1 MKIIRSI
8 KEMQAFSEA
17 ARMQGKKIAFVPTMG
32 FLHEG
37 HLHLIRQ
44 ARTMGDVLIVSI
56 FVNPIQFGPTEDFK
70 QYPRDWDRDAHLCE
84 SGGADV
90 IFAPIVEEMY
100 PKGFQTAVSVPLL
113 SQNLCGISRPTHFQ
127 GVATVVAKLFNCT
140 KPHVA
145 LFGEKDF
152 QQLAVIKRMVQD
164 LDFDINIIGVP
175 TVREEEGLAMSS
187 RNTYLS
193 TAERRSAL
201 SLSKALLKAQE
212 LFQSG
217 ERNARVLID
226 TARAIITK
234 EEAAAI
240 DYIKV
245 CDTETLQD
253 VDTISKPAV
262 MALAVKIGKAR
273 LIDNVVLKKQ

>member
-1 MKIIRSI
+1 MKTIRSI

-17 ARMQGKKIAFVPTMG
+17 ARLQGKKIAFVPTMG

-70 QYPRDWDRDAHLCE
+70 QYPRDWDRDAQLCE
-84 SGGADV
+84 SGGTDV
-90 IFAPIVEEMY
+90 IFAPTAEEMY
-100 PKGFQTAVSVPLL
+100 PEGFQTAVIVSSL

-140 KPHVA
+140 MPHVA
-145 LFGEKDF
+145 LFGKKDF
-152 QQLAVIKRMVQD
+152 QQLAVIKRMVRD
-164 LDFDINIIGVP
+164 LDFDIQIIGVP
-175 TVREEEGLAMSS
+175 TVREADGLAMSS

-193 TAERRSAL
+193 TQERRSAL
-201 SLSKALLKAQE
+201 SLSRSLFKAQE
-212 LFQSG
+212 LFKSG
-217 ERNARVLID
+217 ERTARVLID
-226 TARAIITK
+226 SARAIITR
-234 EEAAAI
+234 EETAII

-245 CDTETLQD
+245 CVIETLQD

-273 LIDNVVLKKQ
+273 LIDNVVLKE

>member
-1 MKIIRSI
+1 MKIIRLI
-8 KEMQAFSEA
+8 KEMQAFSEE

-44 ARTMGDVLIVSI
+44 ARTKGDVLIVSI
-56 FVNPIQFGPTEDFK
+56 FVNPIQFGPSEDFK

-100 PKGFQTAVSVPLL
+100 PEGFQTMVSVPHL

-152 QQLAVIKRMVQD
+152 QQLAVIKRMVED
-164 LDFDINIIGVP
+164 LNFEINVIGVP
-175 TVREEEGLAMSS
+175 TVREAEGLAMSS
-187 RNTYLS
+187 RNTYLN
-193 TAERRSAL
+193 TQERRSAL

-226 TARAIITK
+226 TAREIITR
-234 EEAAAI
+234 EEGAAI
-240 DYIKV
+240 DYIKI
-245 CDTETLQD
+245 CDTATLQD
-253 VDTISKPAV
+253 VDAITRPAV

-273 LIDNVVLKKQ
+273 LIDNVVLKE

>member
-1 MKIIRSI
+1 MKIIRLI
-8 KEMQAFSEA
+8 KEMQAFSEE
-17 ARMQGKKIAFVPTMG
+17 ARMQGKKISFVPTMG

-56 FVNPIQFGPTEDFK
+56 FVNPIQFGPSEDFK
-70 QYPRDWDRDAHLCE
+70 QYPRDWDRDAQLCE

-100 PKGFQTAVSVPLL
+100 PEGFQTMVSVPHL

-140 KPHVA
+140 RPHVA

-164 LDFDINIIGVP
+164 LNFDINIIGVP
-175 TVREEEGLAMSS
+175 TVREEEGFAMSS

-273 LIDNVVLKKQ
+273 LIDNVVLKK

>member
-8 KEMQAFSEA
+8 KKMQAFSEA
-17 ARMQGKKIAFVPTMG
+17 LRRQGKRTAFVPTMG

-44 ARTMGDVLIVSI
+44 GKALGDILVISI

-70 QYPRDWDRDAHLCE
+70 QYPRDWERDAHLCE
-84 SGGADV
+84 SCGADI
-90 IFAPIVEEMY
+90 IFAPTVEEMY
-100 PKGFQTAVSVPLL
+100 PEGFQTTVSVPRL
-113 SQNLCGISRPTHFQ
+113 SQNLCGIARPTHFQ

-152 QQLAVIKRMVQD
+152 QQLVVVKRMVRD
-164 LDFDINIIGVP
+164 LNFDIHIVGVP
-175 TVREEEGLAMSS
+175 TVREADGLAMSS

-193 TAERRSAL
+193 AEERRSAL
-201 SLSKALLKAQE
+201 SLSHALFTARE
-212 LFQSG
+212 LFQNG

-226 TARAIITK
+226 TAQAIIEK
-234 EEAAAI
+234 EKSAVI
-240 DYIKV
+240 DYLKV

-253 VDTISKPAV
+253 VNTISRPAV
-262 MALAVKIGKAR
+262 MALAVKIGTAR
-273 LIDNVVLKKQ
+273 LIDNVALKTP

>member
-1 MKIIRSI
+1 MKIIRLI
-8 KEMQAFSEA
+8 KEMQAFSEE

-56 FVNPIQFGPTEDFK
+56 FVNPIQFGPSEDFK

-100 PKGFQTAVSVPLL
+100 PEGFQTAVSVPLL

-152 QQLAVIKRMVQD
+152 QQLAVIKRMVLD
-164 LDFDINIIGVP
+164 LNVDIHIIGVP
-175 TVREEEGLAMSS
+175 TVREAEGIAMSS

-193 TAERRSAL
+193 TEERRSAL
-201 SLSKALLKAQE
+201 SLSTALFKVRE
-212 LFQSG
+212 LFQNG

-226 TARAIITK
+226 TAQAIITK
-234 EEAAAI
+234 EEGATI

-245 CDTETLQD
+245 CDTESLQD
-253 VDTISKPAV
+253 VDTISRPAV

>member
-1 MKIIRSI
+1 
-8 KEMQAFSEA
+8 
-17 ARMQGKKIAFVPTMG
+17 MQGKKIAFVPTMG

-56 FVNPIQFGPTEDFK
+56 FVNPIQFGPSEDFK

-100 PKGFQTAVSVPLL
+100 PEGFQTMVSVPHL

-140 KPHVA
+140 RPHVA

-152 QQLAVIKRMVQD
+152 QQLAVIKRMVED
-164 LDFDINIIGVP
+164 LNFEINVIGVP
-175 TVREEEGLAMSS
+175 TVREAEGLAMSS

-193 TAERRSAL
+193 AEERGSAL

-226 TARAIITK
+226 TAREIITR
-234 EEAAAI
+234 EEGAAI
-240 DYIKV
+240 DYIKI
-245 CDTETLQD
+245 CDTATLQD
-253 VDTISKPAV
+253 VDTITRPAV

-273 LIDNVVLKKQ
+273 LIDNVVLKE

>member
-1 MKIIRSI
+1 MKTIRSI
-8 KEMQAFSEA
+8 KEMQTFSEA
-17 ARMQGKKIAFVPTMG
+17 ARKQGKTIAFVPTMG
-32 FLHEG
+32 FLHDG

-70 QYPRDWDRDAHLCE
+70 QYPRDWDRDAQLCE

-90 IFAPIVEEMY
+90 IFAPTVEEMY
-100 PKGFQTAVSVPLL
+100 PEGFQTTVSVPLL
-113 SQNLCGISRPTHFQ
+113 SQNLCGISRPAHFQ

-152 QQLAVIKRMVQD
+152 QQLVVIKRMVLD
-164 LDFDINIIGVP
+164 LNFDINIIGVP
-175 TVREEEGLAMSS
+175 TVREADGLAMSS

-193 TAERRSAL
+193 TQERGSAL
-201 SLSKALLKAQE
+201 SLSKALFKVRK

-226 TARAIITK
+226 TAQAIITR
-234 EEAAAI
+234 EEGVTI

-253 VDTISKPAV
+253 VAIISKPAV

-273 LIDNVVLKKQ
+273 LIDNVVLKEQ

>member
-1 MKIIRSI
+1 MKTIRSI

-17 ARMQGKKIAFVPTMG
+17 ARLQGKKIAFVPTMG

-37 HLHLIRQ
+37 HLQLIRQ
-44 ARTMGDVLIVSI
+44 ARTMGDILIVSI

-70 QYPRDWDRDAHLCE
+70 QYPRDWDRDAQLCE
-84 SGGADV
+84 SGGTDV
-90 IFAPIVEEMY
+90 IFAPTAEEMY
-100 PKGFQTAVSVPLL
+100 PEGFQTSVSVSSL

-140 KPHVA
+140 MPHVA

-152 QQLAVIKRMVQD
+152 QQLAVIKRMVRD
-164 LDFDINIIGVP
+164 LDFDIQIIGVP
-175 TVREEEGLAMSS
+175 TVREADGLAMSS

-193 TAERRSAL
+193 TQERRSAL
-201 SLSKALLKAQE
+201 SLSRSLFKAQE
-212 LFQSG
+212 LFKSG
-217 ERNARVLID
+217 ERTARVLID
-226 TARAIITK
+226 SARTIITR
-234 EEAAAI
+234 EETAII

-245 CDTETLQD
+245 CDIETLQD

-273 LIDNVVLKKQ
+273 LIDNVVLKE

>member
-1 MKIIRSI
+1 MKIIRLI
-8 KEMQAFSEA
+8 KEMQAFSEE

-56 FVNPIQFGPTEDFK
+56 FVNPIQFGPSEDFK
-70 QYPRDWDRDAHLCE
+70 QYPRDWDRDAQLCE

-90 IFAPIVEEMY
+90 IFAPLVEEMF
-100 PKGFQTAVSVPLL
+100 PEGFQTMVSVPHL

-140 KPHVA
+140 RPHVA

-152 QQLAVIKRMVQD
+152 QQLAVIKRMVED
-164 LDFDINIIGVP
+164 LNVDINIIGVP
-175 TVREEEGLAMSS
+175 TMREAEGLAMSS

-193 TAERRSAL
+193 AEERGSAL
-201 SLSKALLKAQE
+201 SLSTALFKVRE
-212 LFQSG
+212 LFQNG

-226 TARAIITK
+226 TAREIITR
-234 EEAAAI
+234 EEGAAI
-240 DYIKV
+240 DYIKI
-245 CDTETLQD
+245 CDTATLQD
-253 VDTISKPAV
+253 VDTITSPAV

-273 LIDNVVLKKQ
+273 LIDNAVLKEQ

>member
-1 MKIIRSI
+1 MKIIRLI
-8 KEMQAFSEA
+8 KEMQAFSEE

-56 FVNPIQFGPTEDFK
+56 FVNPIQFGPSEDFK

-100 PKGFQTAVSVPLL
+100 PEGFQTMVSVPHL

-140 KPHVA
+140 RPHVA

-152 QQLAVIKRMVQD
+152 QQLAVIKRMVED
-164 LDFDINIIGVP
+164 LNVDINIIGVP
-175 TVREEEGLAMSS
+175 TVREAEGLAMSS

-193 TAERRSAL
+193 AEERGSAL
-201 SLSKALLKAQE
+201 SLSTALFKVRE
-212 LFQSG
+212 LFQNG

-226 TARAIITK
+226 TAREIITR
-234 EEAAAI
+234 EEGAAI
-240 DYIKV
+240 DYIKI
-245 CDTETLQD
+245 CDTATLQD
-253 VDTISKPAV
+253 VDAISRPAV

-273 LIDNVVLKKQ
+273 LIDNVVLKE

>member
-1 MKIIRSI
+1 MKIIRLI
-8 KEMQAFSEA
+8 KEMQAFSEE

-56 FVNPIQFGPTEDFK
+56 FVNPIQFGPSEDFK
-70 QYPRDWDRDAHLCE
+70 QYPRDWDRDAQLCE

-90 IFAPIVEEMY
+90 IFAPLVEEMF
-100 PKGFQTAVSVPLL
+100 PEGFQTMVSVPHL

-140 KPHVA
+140 RPHVA

-152 QQLAVIKRMVQD
+152 QQLAVIKRMVED
-164 LDFDINIIGVP
+164 LNVDINIIGVP
-175 TVREEEGLAMSS
+175 TVREAEGLAMSS

-193 TAERRSAL
+193 AEERGSAL
-201 SLSKALLKAQE
+201 SLSTALFKVRE
-212 LFQSG
+212 LFQNG

-226 TARAIITK
+226 TAWEIITR
-234 EEAAAI
+234 EEGAAI
-240 DYIKV
+240 DYIKI
-245 CDTETLQD
+245 CDTATLQD
-253 VDTISKPAV
+253 VDAISRPAV

-273 LIDNVVLKKQ
+273 LIDNVVLKE

>member
-1 MKIIRSI
+1 MKIIRLI
-8 KEMQAFSEA
+8 KEMQAFSEE

-56 FVNPIQFGPTEDFK
+56 FVNPIQFGPSEDFK
-70 QYPRDWDRDAHLCE
+70 QYPRDWDRDAQLCE

-100 PKGFQTAVSVPLL
+100 PEGFQTMVSVPHL

-140 KPHVA
+140 RPHIA

-152 QQLAVIKRMVQD
+152 QQLAVIKRMVED
-164 LDFDINIIGVP
+164 LNFDINIIGVP
-175 TVREEEGLAMSS
+175 TVREADGLAMSS

-193 TAERRSAL
+193 AEEHGSAL
-201 SLSKALLKAQE
+201 SLSKALFKVRE
-212 LFQSG
+212 LFQNG

-226 TARAIITK
+226 TARDIITR
-234 EEAAAI
+234 EEGAAI
-240 DYIKV
+240 DYIKI
-245 CDTETLQD
+245 CDTATLHD
-253 VDTISKPAV
+253 VDTISRPAV

-273 LIDNVVLKKQ
+273 LIDNVVLKE

>member
-1 MKIIRSI
+1 MKTIRSI
-8 KEMQAFSEA
+8 KEMQAFSEET
-17 ARMQGKKIAFVPTMG
+17 RIKEKKIAFVPTMG

-70 QYPRDWDRDAHLCE
+70 QYPRDWNRDAHLCE

-100 PKGFQTAVSVPLL
+100 PEAFQTAVSVPHL

-140 KPHVA
+140 RPHVA

-152 QQLAVIKRMVQD
+152 QQLAVIKRMVED
-164 LDFDINIIGVP
+164 LNFEINVIGVP
-175 TVREEEGLAMSS
+175 TVREAEGLAMSS
-187 RNTYLS
+187 RNTYLN
-193 TAERRSAL
+193 TQERRSAL

-217 ERNARVLID
+217 ERDARVLID
-226 TARAIITK
+226 TAREIITR
-234 EEAAAI
+234 EEGAAI
-240 DYIKV
+240 DYIKI
-245 CDTETLQD
+245 CDTVTLQD
-253 VDTISKPAV
+253 VDTITRPAV

-273 LIDNVVLKKQ
+273 LIDNVVLKE

>member
-1 MKIIRSI
+1 
-8 KEMQAFSEA
+8 
-17 ARMQGKKIAFVPTMG
+17 MQGKKIAFVPTMG

-37 HLHLIRQ
+37 HLQLIRQ

-70 QYPRDWDRDAHLCE
+70 QYPRDWDRDAQLCE
-84 SGGADV
+84 SGGTDV
-90 IFAPIVEEMY
+90 IFAPTAEEMY
-100 PKGFQTAVSVPLL
+100 PEGFQTSVSTSGL

-140 KPHVA
+140 MPHVA

-152 QQLAVIKRMVQD
+152 QQLAVIKRMVRD
-164 LDFDINIIGVP
+164 LDFDIQIIGVP
-175 TVREEEGLAMSS
+175 TVREADGLAMSS

-193 TAERRSAL
+193 TQERRSAL
-201 SLSKALLKAQE
+201 SLSRSLFKAQE
-212 LFQSG
+212 LFKSG
-217 ERNARVLID
+217 ERTARVLID
-226 TARAIITK
+226 SARTIITR
-234 EEAAAI
+234 EETAII

-245 CDTETLQD
+245 CDIETLQD

-273 LIDNVVLKKQ
+273 LIDNVVLKE

>member
-1 MKIIRSI
+1 MKMIRSI
-8 KEMQAFSEA
+8 KEMQAFSEE

-84 SGGADV
+84 SCGVDV
-90 IFAPIVEEMY
+90 IFAPTVEEIF
-100 PKGFQTAVSVPLL
+100 PEGFQAALSVPHL

-152 QQLAVIKRMVQD
+152 QQLAVIKRMVED
-164 LDFDINIIGVP
+164 LNFDINIIGVP
-175 TVREEEGLAMSS
+175 TVREADGLAMSS

-193 TAERRSAL
+193 TQERRSAL

-226 TARAIITK
+226 TARAIITI

-253 VDTISKPAV
+253 VDTISSPAV

-273 LIDNVVLKKQ
+273 LIDNVVLKE